1 MEGHAVSHLLDTNA
15 WKWLIVGGKL
25 APAAK
30 FLADA
35 RTPLSLLDISFWE
48 ICKAIECGKLNLN
61 IPPLDWMQTALT
73 ENITILSITPEIANK
88 SCELADTGL
97 QTTDPADQLIIAT
110 AMVHR
115 LTLVTRDKEII
126 RWRGVPVLI
135 Y

>member
-1 MEGHAVSHLLDTNA
+1 MRHLLDTNA

-25 APAAK
+25 APGSK
-30 FLADA
+30 FLSKSE
-35 RTPLSLLDISFWE
+35 TPLSLLDISVWE
-48 ICKAIECGKLNLN
+48 IAKAVESGKLTLN
-61 IPPLDWMQTALT
+61 IPALDWMQTALT
-73 ENITILSITPEIANK
+73 ENITVLSITPDIACK
-88 SCELADTGL
+88 SCELAGAGL
-97 QTTDPADQLIIAT
+97 RTNDPANQLIVAT